1 MKVTKGVQAPKA
13 RKDQLIVKEV
23 HDEVLV
29 YDLKSNKAHC
39 LNQTAA
45 KVWRSCD
52 GRRSVSDI
60 SRLLEK
66 DLKSPVDDQ
75 VVWLALD
82 QLGKSN
88 LMQGAA
94 ARSGAFPR
102 VSRRDL
108 IRAGVAAAIALPLVA
123 VISAPTAQAQG
134 SPISD
139 VVCVGRH
146 QSDPGGCGNTPCSP
160 PLLAKCIN
168 GPGNTCKCA

>member
-1 MKVTKGVQAPKA
+1 MKETRGTKAPKA
-13 RKDQLIVKEV
+13 RKDQLVVKEV
-23 HDEVLV
+23 QDEVLV

-45 KVWRSCD
+45 RVWRSCD
-52 GRRSVSDI
+52 GRRSVPDI
-60 SRLLEK
+60 TRLLEK
-66 DLKSPVDDQ
+66 DFKSPVDEQ

-82 QLGKSN
+82 QLGRSN
-88 LMQGAA
+88 LMHGVA

-108 IRAGVAAAIALPLVA
+108 IRTGVAAAIALPLVVA
-123 VISAPTAQAQG
+123 ISAPTALAQG

-139 VVCVGRH
+139 VICIGRH

-160 PLLAKCIN
+160 PALSKCIN